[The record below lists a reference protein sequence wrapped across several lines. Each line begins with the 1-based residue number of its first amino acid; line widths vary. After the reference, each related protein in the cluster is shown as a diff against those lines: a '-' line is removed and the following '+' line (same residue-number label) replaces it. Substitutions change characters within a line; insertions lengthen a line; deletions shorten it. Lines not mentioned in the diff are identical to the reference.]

1 MKIRPEILDHW
12 PEVSARLPADF
23 DLEATARLRGAFTRA
38 REGKD
43 AKTLLR
49 LALAYGGLGM
59 SLRETCAWAEAGGLV
74 SLSDPSLLDRLCK
87 AAPWLGDI
95 VAALIA
101 QQAKAPAGRWA
112 GYRLRAL
119 DGTSLCEPGADRTTW
134 RLHVGYDL
142 ATGQVDQLELT
153 DGRGAENLQRLTY
166 RPGDV
171 VLGDRCYARPRDLRP
186 VLDAGADFIVRT
198 GWNSLRLLQPDGK
211 PFDLFAA
218 LAAQTGREGEVQVRV
233 HEGKTGAPPPEPLI
247 LRLVIRRKDPDEA
260 EADRKRLLKDA
271 KKRGKQ
277 PDPRSLEAAE
287 YILLLTSLPAD
298 TFPPADILALYR
310 FRWQIELAFKRFKS
324 LAGLDMLPA
333 KKPELARAWIYAR
346 LIVAIIAEQIAGQV
360 PDSSPSGSD
369 NATRKPIALAPHED
383 CPRHHSRRHSGT
395 APVAELLRPLLSNP
409 SAHLRAAPP
418 ATKTM
423 RLSPRTLNL
432 AHMTPALPRK
442 RERGR
447 TTVAYFPSGFKIF
460 SNSACTNSLPQITWP
475 VFSGSSS
482 PAMPETTPPASR
494 TMIWPAAMSQGCRL
508 RSQ

>member
-38 REGKD
+38 REVKD

-59 SLRETCAWAEAGGLV
+59 SLRETCAWAEAGEIV
-74 SLSDPSLLDRLCK
+74 SLSGPSLLDRLCK

-101 QQAKAPAGRWA
+101 EQAKAPAGRWA

-142 ATGQVDQLELT
+142 ATGQVDQVELT

-166 RPGDV
+166 QPGDV

-218 LAAQTGREGEVQVRV
+218 LAVQTGQEGEVQVRV
-233 HEGKTGAPPPEPLI
+233 HEGTEIPPSESLL
-247 LRLVIRRKDPDEA
+247 LRLVIRRKDPEQAKA
-260 EADRKRLLKDA
+260 EQKRLLKEA
-271 KKRGKQ
+271 KRRGKK
-277 PDPRSLEAAE
+277 PDQRSLEAAN
-287 YILLLTSLPAD
+287 YILVLTSLPAAV
-298 TFPPADILALYR
+298 FPSADILAIYR

-324 LAGLDMLPA
+324 LAGLDLLPA
-333 KKPELARAWIYAR
+333 KNPELARAWIYAR

-360 PDSSPSGSD
+360 PDSSPCGPETT
-369 NATRKPIALAPHED
+369 TRKSIALAAHED
-383 CPRHHSRRHSGT
+383 SPGHDLRRHT
-395 APVAELLRPLLSNP
+395 
-409 SAHLRAAPP
+409 
-418 ATKTM
+418 
-423 RLSPRTLNL
+423 
-432 AHMTPALPRK
+432 
-442 RERGR
+442 R
-447 TTVAYFPSGFKIF
+447 TTPLAGHLQPLQPNPPS
-460 SNSACTNSLPQITWP
+460 SL
-475 VFSGSSS
+475 
-482 PAMPETTPPASR
+482 
-494 TMIWPAAMSQGCRL
+494 
-508 RSQ
+508 